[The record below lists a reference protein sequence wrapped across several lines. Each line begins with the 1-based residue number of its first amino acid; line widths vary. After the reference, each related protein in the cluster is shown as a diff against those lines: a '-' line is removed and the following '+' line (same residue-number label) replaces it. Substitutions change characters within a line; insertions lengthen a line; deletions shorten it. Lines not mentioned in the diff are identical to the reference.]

1 VKKVE
6 DKKYFLIHP
15 IDYRYGSYEMRKIFN
30 RENWLQKMLEV
41 EAALAKAHAEV
52 GNIPKEAAEYISK
65 MATIKHVKLERV
77 NEIEKE
83 IKHETMAVVKA
94 LTEVCGPYGKYI
106 HLGATSSDIL
116 DTVMALQLK
125 EAINIIEN
133 DLIEIAHLLIDL
145 AEKNKETI
153 CVGRTH
159 GQHAVPYILG
169 HKFAIWANE
178 IKLHIERLRQCKERV
193 CVGKMSGAVGTQA
206 GFGPNALKIQE
217 LTMKHLDIKPAEIS
231 SQIVPRDRLAE
242 FVCLLALI
250 SSSLDK
256 FGREIRNLQR
266 TEIQEL
272 EEPFREEV
280 QVGSSTMPQKRNPIN
295 SEKIC
300 GLAKILRSLAIAA
313 LENVVIEHERDL
325 TNSSCERAMIPE
337 ACILLDEQLKT
348 MKKILKG
355 LKIYPEN
362 MEKNLNLTR
371 GLIMSEAIMLA
382 LVKKGLGRQEAHE
395 IVRRCAMEAYK
406 RKVSFLEILK
416 SDKIIRSYLT
426 EEEILEALTPSNYIG
441 TAKIQIENIV
451 KVVKK
456 FLQITQ

>member
-1 VKKVE
+1 MKEEKH
-6 DKKYFLIHP
+6 LIVHP
-15 IDYRYGSYEMRKIFN
+15 IDYRYGSYEMKKVFD

-52 GNIPKEAAEYISK
+52 GNIPREAAEYISK
-65 MATIKHVKLERV
+65 MATIKHVKIERV

-94 LTEVCGPYGKYI
+94 FTEVCGPHGKYI

-116 DTVMALQLK
+116 DTVLALQLK
-125 EAINIIEN
+125 EAINIIEK
-133 DLIEIAHLLIDL
+133 DLIEIAYLLIDL

-159 GQHAVPYILG
+159 GQHAIPYILG

-206 GFGPNALKIQE
+206 GFGPNALRIQE
-217 LTMKHLDIKPAEIS
+217 LTMKYLDIKPAEIS

-242 FVCLLALI
+242 FICLLALI

-272 EEPFREEV
+272 EEPFREEI

-300 GLAKILRSLAIAA
+300 GLAKILRSLTIAA

-348 MKKILKG
+348 TKRILKE
-355 LKIYPEN
+355 LRIYPEN
-362 MEKNLNLTR
+362 MKRNLNLTK
-371 GLIMSEAIMLA
+371 GLIMSEAVMLT

-395 IVRRCAMEAYK
+395 IVRKCATKTYK
-406 RKVSFLEILK
+406 RGIDFFEALK
-416 SDKIIRSYLT
+416 SDKTIRKYLT
-426 EEEILEALTPSNYIG
+426 IEEIREALNPYNYIG
-441 TAKIQIENIV
+441 TAKTQIENIV
-451 KVVKK
+451 KSIKN
-456 FLQITQ
+456 FLQTLQ

>member
-1 VKKVE
+1 MKEEKH
-6 DKKYFLIHP
+6 LIVHP
-15 IDYRYGSYEMRKIFN
+15 IDYRYGSYEMKKVFD

-52 GNIPKEAAEYISK
+52 GNIPREAAEYISK
-65 MATIKHVKLERV
+65 MATIKHVKIERV

-94 LTEVCGPYGKYI
+94 LTEVCGPHGKYI

-116 DTVMALQLK
+116 DTVLALQLK
-125 EAINIIEN
+125 EAINIIEK
-133 DLIEIAHLLIDL
+133 DLIEIAYLLIDL

-159 GQHAVPYILG
+159 GQHAIPYILG

-206 GFGPNALKIQE
+206 GFGPNALRIQE
-217 LTMKHLDIKPAEIS
+217 LTMKYLDIKPAEIS

-242 FVCLLALI
+242 FICLLALI

-272 EEPFREEV
+272 EEPFREEI

-300 GLAKILRSLAIAA
+300 GLAKILRSLTIAA

-348 MKKILKG
+348 TKRILKE
-355 LKIYPEN
+355 LRIYPEN
-362 MEKNLNLTR
+362 MKRNLNLTK
-371 GLIMSEAIMLA
+371 GLIMSEAVMLT

-395 IVRRCAMEAYK
+395 IVRKCATKTYK
-406 RKVSFLEILK
+406 RGIDFFEALK
-416 SDKIIRSYLT
+416 SDKTIRKYLT
-426 EEEILEALTPSNYIG
+426 IEEIREALNPYNYIG
-441 TAKIQIENIV
+441 TAKTQIENIV
-451 KVVKK
+451 KSIKN
-456 FLQITQ
+456 FLQTLQ

>member
-1 VKKVE
+1 ME
-6 DKKYFLIHP
+6 DKRFFLIHP
-15 IDYRYGSYEMRKIFN
+15 IDYRYGSYEMRKIFD

-52 GNIPKEAAEYISK
+52 GNIPRKAAEHISK
-65 MATIKHVKLERV
+65 MATIEHVKLERV

-83 IKHETMAVVKA
+83 IKHETMAVIKA

-116 DTVMALQLK
+116 DTVLALQIK
-125 EAINIIEN
+125 EAINIIEK

-159 GQHAVPYILG
+159 GQHAIPYILG

-206 GFGPNALKIQE
+206 GFGPNALKVQE
-217 LTMKHLDIKPAEIS
+217 LTMKYLGIKPAEIS

-242 FVCLLALI
+242 FICLLALI

-266 TEIQEL
+266 TEIHEL
-272 EEPFREEV
+272 EEPFKEEV
-280 QVGSSTMPQKRNPIN
+280 QVGSSTMPQKRNPIS

-300 GLAKILRSLAIAA
+300 GLAKILRSLAVAA

-325 TNSSCERAMIPE
+325 TNSSCERTMVPE

-348 MKKILKG
+348 MKKVLKG
-355 LKIYPEN
+355 LRIYPEN
-362 MEKNLNLTR
+362 MKRNLNLTK
-371 GLIMSEAIMLA
+371 GLIMAEAVMLT
-382 LVKKGLGRQEAHE
+382 LVKKGIGRQEAHE
-395 IVRRCAMEAYK
+395 IIRRCAMKAYK
-406 RKVSFLEILK
+406 NNIDFFDALK
-416 SDKIIRSYLT
+416 TDKTVQNYLT
-426 EEEILEALTPSNYIG
+426 EEEIKQALNPYNYTG
-441 TAKIQIENIV
+441 TAKTQIENIIKQV
-451 KVVKK
+451 KNY
-456 FLQITQ
+456 LQTAK

>member
-1 VKKVE
+1 MKEEKH
-6 DKKYFLIHP
+6 LIVHP
-15 IDYRYGSYEMRKIFN
+15 IDYRYGSYEMKKVFD

-52 GNIPKEAAEYISK
+52 GNIPREAAEYISK
-65 MATIKHVKLERV
+65 MATIKHVKIERV

-94 LTEVCGPYGKYI
+94 LTEVCGPHGKYI

-116 DTVMALQLK
+116 DTVLALQLK
-125 EAINIIEN
+125 EAINIIEK
-133 DLIEIAHLLIDL
+133 DLIEIAYLLIDL

-159 GQHAVPYILG
+159 GQHAIPYILG

-206 GFGPNALKIQE
+206 GFGPNALRIQE
-217 LTMKHLDIKPAEIS
+217 LAMKYLDIKPAEIS

-242 FVCLLALI
+242 FICLLALI

-272 EEPFREEV
+272 EEPFREEI

-300 GLAKILRSLAIAA
+300 GLAKILRSLTIAA

-348 MKKILKG
+348 TKRILKE
-355 LKIYPEN
+355 LRIYPEN
-362 MEKNLNLTR
+362 MKRNLNLTK
-371 GLIMSEAIMLA
+371 GLIMSEAVMLT

-395 IVRRCAMEAYK
+395 IVRKCATKTYK
-406 RKVSFLEILK
+406 RGIDFFEALK
-416 SDKIIRSYLT
+416 SDKTIRKYLT
-426 EEEILEALTPSNYIG
+426 IEEIREALNPYNYIG
-441 TAKIQIENIV
+441 TAKTQIENIV
-451 KVVKK
+451 KNIKN
-456 FLQITQ
+456 FLQTLQ